1 MTPTQ
6 LGIFLIA
13 HAIAHAGLT
22 SAPNPSDPEST
33 PGAFFTQKKR
43 SWLFQRINL
52 DSGLVQKIG
61 RTLVIISIAGFILA
75 GIGGLGVPGLNQIW
89 HGLAGT
95 TAIFSLILLILF
107 WHPWLI
113 LGVVIN
119 TGLVIFTFLNTWPA

>member
-1 MTPTQ
+1 MTPTL

-22 SAPNPSDPEST
+22 TAPDPSDPEST
-33 PGAFFTQKKR
+33 PGDFFTQKNR

-52 DSGLVQKIG
+52 DSGFVQNIG
-61 RTLVIISIAGFILA
+61 RILVFISIAGFILA
-75 GIGGLGVPGLNQIW
+75 GLGGLGVPGLSQIW
-89 HGLAGT
+89 HGVAGT
-95 TAIFSLILLILF
+95 TAIISLILLILF

-119 TGLVIFTFLNTWPA
+119 IGLVIFMLLNTWPV